1 MTDKLIA
8 ENTND
13 LIFCVLIYSFFFF
26 FLLNPHHGIRY
37 ISGYLGCV
45 QIPMS
50 HRLLKVA
57 EDTLWLVS
65 SWIRCFKYAT
75 QLLWKGA

>member
-8 ENTND
+8 ENMND
-13 LIFCVLIYSFFFF
+13 LIFCVLISF
-26 FLLNPHHGIRY
+26 FLLLLLNPRHGVRY
-37 ISGYLGCV
+37 ISGYLGRV

-50 HRLLKVA
+50 HHLLKVA

-65 SWIRCFKYAT
+65 AWTRCFKHTT
-75 QLLWKGA
+75 QLFWKGVY